1 MVSFLLLVNPLT
13 YIHFQFGGLIGGIAA
28 SWLIGPAWKHESTT
42 IDGRRLFIDNAPMYN
57 LLKITRLPK
66 QLK

>member
-1 MVSFLLLVNPLT
+1 VLPLT